1 MSRDLI
7 RHILKEETEDV
18 NMINKGIN
26 IAVKILKQE
35 YPFVKGWRFED
46 PIDAYKTI
54 LYINLIINYDE
65 VLEFYD
71 LKPSNS
77 FMRNYK
83 QGEKVP
89 YQYSGMIYDG
99 IINDPYEEYRKVV
112 DALKDV
118 YEYLPSDVKMETD
131 FSKLKHGIVD
141 YKELKVDGFIF
152 EK

>member
-1 MSRDLI
+1 MKNLI

-46 PIDAYKTI
+46 PIGEYKTV

-65 VLEFYD
+65 VLEFYG
-71 LKPSNS
+71 LKPNKS
-77 FMRNYK
+77 FMRNYMPD
-83 QGEKVP
+83 EKVP
-89 YQYSGMIYDG
+89 YQFSGMIYEG
-99 IINDPYEEYRKVV
+99 IIDDPYEEYRKLV
-112 DALKDV
+112 DSLKDV

>member
-1 MSRDLI
+1 MRDLI

-46 PIDAYKTI
+46 PIDTYKTV

-65 VLEFYD
+65 VLEFYG
-71 LKPSNS
+71 LKPSKS
-77 FMRNYK
+77 FMRNYMPD
-83 QGEKVP
+83 EKVP
-89 YQYSGMIYDG
+89 YQFSGMIYEG
-99 IINDPYEEYRKVV
+99 IINDPYEEYRKLVES
-112 DALKDV
+112 LKDV
-118 YEYLPSDVKMETD
+118 YEYLPSDVKMEAD
-131 FSKLKHGIVD
+131 FPTSKSVD

>member
-1 MSRDLI
+1 MKTNRDLI
-7 RHILKEETEDV
+7 KNILKEESEDV
-18 NMINKGIN
+18 NMINKGID

-46 PIDAYKTI
+46 PIDAYKTV

-65 VLEFYD
+65 VLVFYG

-77 FMRNYK
+77 FMRNYESD
-83 QGEKVP
+83 EKVP
-89 YQYSGMIYDG
+89 YQFSGMVYEG
-99 IINDPYEEYRKVV
+99 IIDNPYEEYRKLVSS
-112 DALKDV
+112 LEDV
-118 YEYLPSDVKMETD
+118 YEYLPSDVKMEG
-131 FSKLKHGIVD
+131 GIKSYGTVD